1 MIAVDVGNPIELKA
15 AGIRLLNEGLGA
27 DAARAFMKQCF
38 GGRGDLTKE
47 KYDEPDMTPEEFSA
61 MMDVVKNDAVKMGTW
76 E

>member
-1 MIAVDVGNPIELKA
+1 M
-15 AGIRLLNEGLGA
+15 GA

-61 MMDVVKNDAVKMGTW
+61 MMEVVKTDAIKMGTW